1 MDIKKLKPKKN
12 GRFKQG
18 YINPKSCKKL
28 YESQKN
34 KPIIYR
40 SSYEKIFIEYL
51 ESSKSV
57 ESWGSECIG
66 IKYIDKFDN
75 TEHEYFPDYVAKIN
89 GVTHIF
95 EVKPYKQCIPPDKNL
110 PRDSYTWRTYI
121 KNLSKWEATKRFCV
135 QNNMVFKII
144 TEHTINKI

>member
-1 MDIKKLKPKKN
+1 MVKYNDDKIKKAILLLSFVENMDIEISKDKLDKDHK
-12 GRFKQG
+12 FKSAFE
-18 YINPKSCKKL
+18 NA
-28 YESQKN
+28 
-34 KPIIYR
+34 
-40 SSYEKIFIEYL
+40 
-51 ESSKSV
+51 
-57 ESWGSECIG
+57 
-66 IKYIDKFDN
+66 IKYIDTFDN

-110 PRDSYTWRTYI
+110 PRDSYAWRTYI
-121 KNLSKWEATKRFCV
+121 KNLSKWEATKKFCI